1 HPSVYRAF
9 KQNGSEPISIRA
21 LKKDPLTGTTQE
33 LKTPN
38 DLLVRDIIS
47 DVMRFYGPM
56 TPSKLVALSH
66 AKDAPWSVVVDKART
81 SVAMGM
87 RIPDIL
93 IQERFQHH
101 KVSLGASSVAGEP
114 PSDDAP
120 IT

>member
-47 DVMRFYGPM
+47 EAFAP
-56 TPSKLVALSH
+56 TPK
-66 AKDAPWSVVVDKART
+66 
-81 SVAMGM
+81 
-87 RIPDIL
+87 
-93 IQERFQHH
+93 H
-101 KVSLGASSVAGEP
+101 KKSP
-114 PSDDAP
+114 
-120 IT
+120 TRR